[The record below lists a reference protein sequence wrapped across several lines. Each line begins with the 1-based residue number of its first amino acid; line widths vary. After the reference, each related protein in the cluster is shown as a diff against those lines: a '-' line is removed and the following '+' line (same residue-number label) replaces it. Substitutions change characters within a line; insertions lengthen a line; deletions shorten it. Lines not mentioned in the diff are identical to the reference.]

1 MQDNSL
7 TFAFC
12 PHCRE
17 KEIKQWESIINS
29 LSSILNKEVKTV
41 LFEDFIEEEEKINQA
56 DYDIFYADPDTSM
69 RLLEKGYILLGKIKN
84 DANYLCSISS
94 LSYSPEKKITNVALI
109 KKRYFLIPLL
119 LHKQQYKNFSFI
131 FAKDYDEIIKFIK
144 NETADVGFFYTSMLE
159 KLKDEKNIKF
169 SEDFCFPCPHFI
181 FIHPSLKEYR
191 EELLNI
197 EGIDRATEAEIEYL
211 KSLYE
216 QLEIL
221 LEQWSYHD
229 ITQAL
234 IKSTTIGFFI
244 YQENIVFIN
253 DYALNL
259 LGYNEKE
266 IFKMTS
272 IDLIYPEDRDQRLI
286 ENRKRRL
293 SGENFSAIYDLRF
306 VKKTGEII
314 YVKCFTS
321 TILFKGRY
329 SGCVFFYDITEKK
342 HAESVKEILKE
353 VNKIITTSL
362 TEEEIYNGICKA
374 LVEKLKFKLAWVGLI
389 NDEGRRIPAFYYGDD
404 KGFINLINKLEH
416 KCDRI
421 LTEKRILINP
431 DLRKNHHKNIIRAE
445 LLKRGILSSCAIPV
459 FKNGK
464 IVAVLSI
471 YSEFLNYFSESVIDI
486 LEEIQRDLSF
496 ALLRVERI
504 RNNTIIAEA
513 IKHSDTWILVTDEKG
528 DILYVNESV
537 EKISGYKKEEL
548 IGKNPR
554 IFKSGLNPPEFYK
567 EMWDTILSGRIFNA
581 ITPNRKKSA
590 EIFHVD
596 LKIIPLKLPG
606 NILRFVAVAKDI
618 TEKLML
624 SDRINKLQNYDA
636 LTELLNLNGFSI
648 IVSTKLIETRS
659 KGVIGVFV
667 LIDLCNMTGIN
678 KIIGFSG
685 GDRFLQSF
693 SKKLKEIFNETDA
706 LSRISADT
714 FGAYLMV
721 ETSFDTYNVYQKILE
736 LNDFKFE
743 IDGKTLSININAG
756 ITLFPKD
763 GTTFMS
769 LYEKADITL
778 TKAKNEGEGVIKL
791 YDPAIENDVERQWDT
806 INLVRKAFDANLFV
820 FHYQPYY
827 HTDTLKV
834 AGLEALVRII
844 DNDKIYYPYSFINYI
859 ENSNY
864 LKKFEEWLIKE
875 TIEKIRKWGIN
886 ISINISAKS
895 FNEPD
900 FIWKIRNI
908 PEEIRDKIT
917 IEITERVFIEEQE
930 KAMAIISIIKKMK
943 NPPKIAMDDFGTG
956 YSSLVYLKD
965 LPIDIIKIDIA
976 FIREILKDKKSF
988 ALVQTIIELAKRL
1001 DKLTLAEGVEQE
1013 EQLNILKFL
1022 GCDLVQGFLLSKPLS
1037 IDIIESNIIN
1047 KH

>member
-1 MQDNSL
+1 
-7 TFAFC
+7 
-12 PHCRE
+12 
-17 KEIKQWESIINS
+17 
-29 LSSILNKEVKTV
+29 
-41 LFEDFIEEEEKINQA
+41 
-56 DYDIFYADPDTSM
+56 
-69 RLLEKGYILLGKIKN
+69 
-84 DANYLCSISS
+84 
-94 LSYSPEKKITNVALI
+94 
-109 KKRYFLIPLL
+109 
-119 LHKQQYKNFSFI
+119 
-131 FAKDYDEIIKFIK
+131 
-144 NETADVGFFYTSMLE
+144 
-159 KLKDEKNIKF
+159 
-169 SEDFCFPCPHFI
+169 
-181 FIHPSLKEYR
+181 
-191 EELLNI
+191 
-197 EGIDRATEAEIEYL
+197 
-211 KSLYE
+211 
-216 QLEIL
+216 L

-266 IFKMTS
+266 IFKMTT

-293 SGENFSAIYDLRF
+293 SGEKFSAIYDIRF

-362 TEEEIYNGICKA
+362 TEEEIYNGVCKA

-486 LEEIQRDLSF
+486 FEEIQRDLSF
-496 ALLRVERI
+496 AILRVERI

-581 ITPNRKKSA
+581 ITPNRKKSG

-606 NILRFVAVAKDI
+606 NIFRFVAVAKDI

-636 LTELLNLNGFSI
+636 LTELLNLNGFS
-648 IVSTKLIETRS
+648 VSVSNKLIETRS

-678 KIIGFSG
+678 KVIGFSG

-721 ETSFDTYNVYQKILE
+721 ENSFDTYNVYQKILE

-743 IDGKTLSININAG
+743 IDGKTISININAG

-778 TKAKNEGEGVIKL
+778 TKAKNKGEGVIKF

-806 INLVRKAFDANLFV
+806 INLVKKAFDANLFV

-917 IEITERVFIEEQE
+917 IEITERVFIEEPE
-930 KAMAIISIIKKMK
+930 NAMAIISIIKKMK